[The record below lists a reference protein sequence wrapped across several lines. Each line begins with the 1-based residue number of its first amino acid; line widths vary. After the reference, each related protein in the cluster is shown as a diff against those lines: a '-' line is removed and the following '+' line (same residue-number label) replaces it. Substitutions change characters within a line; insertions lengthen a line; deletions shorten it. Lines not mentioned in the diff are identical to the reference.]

1 METFPWHILRA
12 QLPRERQPLSGAQG
26 QQGPGPVVMS
36 WFRLIE
42 GKWRASG
49 EGTAYRGSAPPVGQ
63 GPSSSANPCTLQ
75 LDPPS
80 GTAMTEKATLEA
92 PACGLEETASES
104 ARVPPTEPSGDTA
117 ALQAP
122 GGEQAPGG
130 QQASEPQESAHQ
142 PPDPTASAAP
152 AAPTATDPA
161 LPREGDESWGG
172 RRGEAVMAGSGG
184 G

>member
-1 METFPWHILRA
+1 
-12 QLPRERQPLSGAQG
+12 
-26 QQGPGPVVMS
+26 
-36 WFRLIE
+36 
-42 GKWRASG
+42 
-49 EGTAYRGSAPPVGQ
+49 
-63 GPSSSANPCTLQ
+63 
-75 LDPPS
+75 
-80 GTAMTEKATLEA
+80 MTEKATLEA

-152 AAPTATDPA
+152 AAPTGTDPA